1 MVCKQ
6 IIRIPPHNNLYK
18 TPPVGIDMQ
27 TTNPAN
33 IQSQHPVYIF
43 VSGGVISGIGKGVC
57 AASIAVLLKK
67 RGFKVGNIKCENYL
81 NVDSGTINP
90 IEHGDPFLCN
100 DGLEADMD
108 LGTYERFLGQ
118 EMGTHNFTTMGQI
131 YKAVIDRERA
141 MGYEG
146 EDVEAIPHVSNEIID
161 RIKKAGEGTDFVIV
175 ELGGTA
181 GEYQNMLYYEAC
193 RIMKATIPGRIIN
206 VHVSYLPIPKHLG
219 EPKTKPTQMSV
230 STLMSMGIHPEFL
243 VLRGEVGL
251 DERRRYLLGLRT
263 SVPGRNVIAAPDV
276 ETIYEVPLVFA
287 EQEFDAKIIHHVG
300 MFPKSIDLSDWRA
313 LVEKIKKP
321 KQKSINVVIAGK
333 YLSKNEGDFEL
344 VDVYNSL
351 IESIKHAAWAQE
363 VDVKIDFV
371 STVAIEEKGA
381 ETLLQGKDAII
392 VPIGWG
398 KRGAE
403 GKIQAIKYA
412 RENKIPYLGLCY
424 GMQLAC
430 VEFARNVVGMQDAD
444 TEENH
449 PDAEH
454 KIIHSIP
461 FNEQYQTI
469 KGEGTSM
476 RLGAYDCV
484 LKEGTLAASIYEK
497 YNGWKNRAQRL
508 ISERHRHRFEFNN
521 AYREQLEEKGFVFSG
536 TSPDD
541 FFVEM
546 IEVPREMHPFFIATQ
561 AHPEY
566 KSQPLKPHP
575 LFMEL
580 IDAALKYKERENVG
594 GFQAPEAVRNEF

>member
-1 MVCKQ
+1 
-6 IIRIPPHNNLYK
+6 
-18 TPPVGIDMQ
+18 MQ
-27 TTNPAN
+27 TTENTNP
-33 IQSQHPVYIF
+33 QKPVYIF

-57 AASIAVLLKK
+57 AASIAVLLQK

-90 IEHGDPFLCN
+90 IEHGDPFLCD

-108 LGTYERFLGQ
+108 LGTYERFLGH
-118 EMGTHNFTTMGQI
+118 EMGHRNFTTMGQI
-131 YKAVIDRERA
+131 YKSVIDRERA

-161 RIKKAGEGTDFVIV
+161 RIKKAGEGNDFVIV

-193 RIMKATIPGRIIN
+193 RIMKATMPGRVLN

-263 SVPGRNVIAAPDV
+263 SIPGENVIAAPDV

-287 EQEFDAKIIHHVG
+287 EQEFDAKIIHSVG
-300 MFPKSIDLSDWRA
+300 LFPKGIDLRDWRE

-321 KQKSINVVIAGK
+321 KEKSINVVIAGK

-351 IESIKHAAWAQE
+351 IESIRHASWAQE

-371 STVAIEEKGA
+371 STVAIEERGA

-398 KRGAE
+398 ERGAE
-403 GKIQAIKYA
+403 GKIHAIKYA
-412 RENKIPYLGLCY
+412 REHKIPYLGLCY

-430 VEFARNVVGMQDAD
+430 VEFARNVVGMENAN
-444 TEENH
+444 TEEND
-449 PDAEH
+449 PECAH

-461 FNEQYQTI
+461 FNEKYQVI
-469 KGEGTSM
+469 KGKGTSM

-484 LKEGTLAASIYEK
+484 VKEKTLAWEIYQK
-497 YNGWKNRAQRL
+497 HNAWKVGKQGL

-521 AYREQLEEKGFVFSG
+521 EYRQQLESKGFIFSG

-546 IEVPREMHPFFIATQ
+546 IELPREMHPFFIATQ

-566 KSQPLKPHP
+566 KSQPLKPHA
-575 LFMEL
+575 LFLEL
-580 IDAALKYKERENVG
+580 IEAAVKSKEGSQGIGLHEPP
-594 GFQAPEAVRNEF
+594 QHL